1 MLVES
6 KHYWNLSPDILIQL
20 VQDWAPGSAFLLSV
34 LGDFDIGVLGL

>member
-6 KHYWNLSPDILIQL
+6 KHYWNLSPDILISL
-20 VQDWAPGSAFLLSV
+20 VQDWAPGSTFLLTI